1 MHVYRRM
8 TDAVVVVGRGD
19 AVFRR
24 GETWRFRSEAEVPP
38 AIRANSEVIDAD
50 LAGEVTPFDSE
61 RFAAITAPK
70 PEPKPEPAPLTRDDV
85 LRLTGWSDEE
95 LRRAVTSLGFPRAGA
110 YRTDGSPLWEEAAVR
125 RYLEAAA
132 GVPAPVKSAG
142 LGAWL
147 R

>member
-1 MHVYRRM
+1 M

-19 AVFRR
+19 AVFKR

-70 PEPKPEPAPLTRDDV
+70 PAPRPEPLPLDKSDV
-85 LRLTGWSDEE
+85 LALTGWSDEE
-95 LRRAVTSLGFPRAGA
+95 LRRAVASLGFPRAGG

-125 RYLEAAA
+125 RYVEAAA
-132 GVPAPVKSAG
+132 GVPAPARAEG
-142 LGAWL
+142 LSSWL